1 MQQLSQSLAE
11 NLSALDARFGQSADY
26 YAKKIV
32 LYGCPGC
39 IVMFDGMASLDSLW
53 ELLLDAAGRQSA
65 SVRLTGTQAYAHI
78 LHGSAFPA
86 ESTPVQD
93 MSQLVAR
100 LTAGMAVLLLEGC
113 SSGIVFSVQGLKF
126 RSVEEPSAEGNLR
139 GSREGFTDLLR
150 VNLSLLRR
158 LVRTDTLMQE
168 AAQAHTCCNTEYAL
182 CYCKDRADP
191 AMVQRVRA
199 ILQSARPELL
209 LDSSYFVPWLLPGKA
224 RLFTPVSYTERP
236 AVAAAKICEG
246 KIVVL
251 ASGRPTYGVMP
262 LAEELHLEDYG
273 GYILSFLV
281 AWALA
286 QLSSVP
292 RTVLT
297 VIFYSPSMTGATS
310 MTVLWKIIFSGDQM
324 GYLNSWLMKL
334 GVIDA
339 PIIWL
344 LDSRYLLPIII
355 IVALWSS
362 MGVGFLAMLA
372 GILNADEELYEAAAI
387 DGVKNRFQEM
397 IYITIPT
404 MKPQMLFGA
413 VMAIVGAFQ
422 NGAIGVQLSGTN
434 PTPNYAGQ
442 LIVNHIED
450 YGFLRY
456 EMGYAAAVSVVL
468 LLMVY
473 AFSKFFGKMFRE
485 D

>member
-1 MQQLSQSLAE
+1 MTATAQQLRKGKKTKAARREHGNKAAYGFLAPYVILFTAFIIIPMVVAIGLSFTSYDTIQMPTFKGFLNYI
-11 NLSALDARFGQSADY
+11 NL
-26 YAKKIV
+26 
-32 LYGCPGC
+32 
-39 IVMFDGMASLDSLW
+39 
-53 ELLLDAAGRQSA
+53 
-65 SVRLTGTQAYAHI
+65 
-78 LHGSAFPA
+78 
-86 ESTPVQD
+86 
-93 MSQLVAR
+93 
-100 LTAGMAVLLLEGC
+100 LTADDIFMQKVL
-113 SSGIVFSVQGLKF
+113 
-126 RSVEEPSAEGNLR
+126 P
-139 GSREGFTDLLR
+139 
-150 VNLSLLRR
+150 
-158 LVRTDTLMQE
+158 
-168 AAQAHTCCNTEYAL
+168 NTIIYAL
-182 CYCKDRADP
+182 
-191 AMVQRVRA
+191 
-199 ILQSARPELL
+199 
-209 LDSSYFVPWLLPGKA
+209 
-224 RLFTPVSYTERP
+224 
-236 AVAAAKICEG
+236 
-246 KIVVL
+246 IV
-251 ASGRPTYGVMP
+251 GP
-262 LAEELHLEDYG
+262 G

-297 VIFYSPSMTGATS
+297 VIFYSPSMTGVTS